1 MNLFLYDYAGV
12 PKESILIENKSQN
25 TGQNYEFVQK
35 LLEEKGIAKGKSIL
49 IYVRIMSF
57 WQGIKWRILVS
68 KFEYLLSLC
77 FLTATN
83 FWNLGHL

>member
-1 MNLFLYDYAGV
+1 MNLFPYDYTGV

-49 IYVRIMSF
+49 I
-57 WQGIKWRILVS
+57 
-68 KFEYLLSLC
+68 
-77 FLTATN
+77 
-83 FWNLGHL
+83 